1 MRYKVTFLA
10 GFAAGYVLGAKAG
23 RKRYDMITD
32 GFRRLVDSPAVQ
44 ETAGVLQ
51 AQASGA
57 FASAKNT
64 VTAKVSET
72 VSSRVGGGHL
82 FGDHGSSN
90 GTRTSSTP
98 HPDSPPPYPQAGHE
112 EFGAES

>member
-1 MRYKVTFLA
+1 MRYKLTFLT

-23 RKRYDMITD
+23 RKRYDLITD

-57 FASAKNT
+57 FASAKST

-72 VSSRVGGGHL
+72 VGARLGGGHV

-90 GTRTSSTP
+90 GASA
-98 HPDSPPPYPQAGHE
+98 HPDSPPPYPQAAHE
-112 EFGAES
+112 EFGGES

>member
-23 RKRYDMITD
+23 RKRYDLITD

-57 FASAKNT
+57 FATAKST

-72 VSSRVGGGHL
+72 VSARAGGHL
-82 FGDHGSSN
+82 FGDHGASN
-90 GTRTSSTP
+90 GAGNGSGPGPSSA
-98 HPDSPPPYPQAGHE
+98 PPYPQAGHE
-112 EFGAES
+112 EFGGDS